1 MSQAMTPSQ
10 PESLP
15 ACLYLHG
22 FLSAPQSGKAQ
33 QTLAYYQAADQADRI
48 LVPALPFEPEQA
60 IALAIESLNSLQSQ
74 YERVIVIGSSLGGF
88 YATHLAE
95 AQGATA
101 VLINP
106 AVAPHK
112 LFRHYIGE
120 NRHYYTG
127 EVHLL
132 TSDHLDQLERIA
144 HESIQHPERL
154 KVLLQTG
161 DETLDYRHAERL
173 YRACDCLIEAGGSH
187 TFDDY
192 DTHLP
197 DILSGPRTPTAVSP
211 QFEKPSPKNR
221 TE

>member
-1 MSQAMTPSQ
+1 MSQAIPPFQ
-10 PESLP
+10 PGSLP

-33 QTLAYYQAADQADRI
+33 QTWEYYRVHGQTDRI
-48 LVPALPFEPEQA
+48 LIPALPFEPEHA
-60 IALAIESLNSLQSQ
+60 IALAIESLNTLQSQ
-74 YERVIVIGSSLGGF
+74 YDRVIVIGSSLGGF

-95 AQGATA
+95 AQSATA
-101 VLINP
+101 VLVNP
-106 AVAPHK
+106 AVAPHR

-132 TSDHLDQLERIA
+132 TSEHLDQLERIS
-144 HESIQHPERL
+144 HQSIQHPERL

-173 YRACDCLIEAGGSH
+173 YRACDCLIETGGSH
-187 TFDDY
+187 TFEGY
-192 DTHLP
+192 EAHLP
-197 DILSGPRTPTAVSP
+197 DILSGPGTPPAV
-211 QFEKPSPKNR
+211 
-221 TE
+221 